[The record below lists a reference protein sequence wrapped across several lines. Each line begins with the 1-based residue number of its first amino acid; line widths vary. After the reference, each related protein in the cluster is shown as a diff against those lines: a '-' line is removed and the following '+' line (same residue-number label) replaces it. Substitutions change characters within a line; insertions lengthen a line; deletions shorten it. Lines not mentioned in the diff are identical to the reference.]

1 MLYLQRLDLIEAQ
14 IAELEGMIAE
24 AMKAHEDAVVRLSEL
39 PGLGVDSAQQI
50 IAEIGPRAESFPSAG
65 QLASWVGVCPG
76 LQESAGESS
85 SNRSAKGNRAMRR
98 LRNQL
103 AHAAV
108 GKRDCYLQI
117 VFKRLSPRLGYAK
130 AVWAIAHRLC
140 RLIWKVLHEGVH
152 YVELGPA
159 VTALTLKRRKQRL
172 VSQLKKLGYSVQ
184 LMPRVWQVVSRDA
197 KASCCTKDEG
207 GPLGAVLQEKAS
219 NSGELLRS
227 NAAVVNVTVKRREQT
242 RLVRIRETNANEALM
257 THRNTTLTT
266 SKPEMP
272 ATSGKSTAVTYLLA
286 VRCWVYRSRESNSGL
301 RTELENLVG
310 DAKGK
315 RHKWKSH
322 LAESTNAQARS
333 GLLRSRGEPGLTTG
347 ERREQVTRVGI
358 VMGIGPAANT
368 LFRHAATDVA
378 AACGDNANYRPKI
391 V

>member
-1 MLYLQRLDLIEAQ
+1 
-14 IAELEGMIAE
+14 
-24 AMKAHEDAVVRLSEL
+24 
-39 PGLGVDSAQQI
+39 
-50 IAEIGPRAESFPSAG
+50 
-65 QLASWVGVCPG
+65 
-76 LQESAGESS
+76 
-85 SNRSAKGNRAMRR
+85 
-98 LRNQL
+98 
-103 AHAAV
+103 
-108 GKRDCYLQI
+108 
-117 VFKRLSPRLGYAK
+117 
-130 AVWAIAHRLC
+130 
-140 RLIWKVLHEGVH
+140 LHEGVH

-197 KASCCTKDEG
+197 KASCCTRDEG

-219 NSGELLRS
+219 NSHELLRS

-266 SKPEMP
+266 SKPGMP

-315 RHKWKSH
+315 G
-322 LAESTNAQARS
+322 TS
-333 GLLRSRGEPGLTTG
+333 GSP
-347 ERREQVTRVGI
+347 I
-358 VMGIGPAANT
+358 
-368 LFRHAATDVA
+368 
-378 AACGDNANYRPKI
+378 
-391 V
+391 